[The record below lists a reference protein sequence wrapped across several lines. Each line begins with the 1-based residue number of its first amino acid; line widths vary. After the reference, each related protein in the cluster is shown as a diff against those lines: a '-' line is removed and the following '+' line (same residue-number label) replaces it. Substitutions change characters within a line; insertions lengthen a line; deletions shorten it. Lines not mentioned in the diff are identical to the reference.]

1 MMRVMFSL
9 TQFGRNVSP
18 CTLVAYGTAVLEA
31 VTGRIRSCVTRSVA
45 SARFR
50 TRRSRV
56 SRSSRTS
63 SSASSSESS
72 TIRTRNG
79 ACISEP
85 SGHWRCPVHE
95 QPVQPELLGRL
106 GEFHEVHRFPHIAVG
121 AEPVAID
128 EVALLVGGG
137 QDH

>member
-1 MMRVMFSL
+1 MSHSWRASAARRAS
-9 TQFGRNVSP
+9 GVS
-18 CTLVAYGTAVLEA
+18 
-31 VTGRIRSCVTRSVA
+31 TRSNA
-45 SARFR
+45 GSKPPR
-50 TRRSRV
+50 
-56 SRSSRTS
+56 RSSRTS

-128 EVALLVGGG
+128 EVALLDGYRLGANSYVRKPVGFVEFKIGRA
-137 QDH
+137 HV